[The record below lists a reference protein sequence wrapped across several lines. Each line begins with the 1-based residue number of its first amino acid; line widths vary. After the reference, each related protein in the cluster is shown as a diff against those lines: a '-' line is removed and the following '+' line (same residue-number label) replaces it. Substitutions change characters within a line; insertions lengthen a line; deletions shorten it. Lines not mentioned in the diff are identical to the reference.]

1 MTVGISRDLPGDKP
15 KQNLYQEVNNANTI
29 LNLLIFR
36 IINVTK
42 VLHIQTTYAWK
53 RYYSNVQ
60 TAT

>member
-36 IINVTK
+36 IIKVTK
-42 VLHIQTTYAWK
+42 VLHIQTTYA
-53 RYYSNVQ
+53 
-60 TAT
+60 